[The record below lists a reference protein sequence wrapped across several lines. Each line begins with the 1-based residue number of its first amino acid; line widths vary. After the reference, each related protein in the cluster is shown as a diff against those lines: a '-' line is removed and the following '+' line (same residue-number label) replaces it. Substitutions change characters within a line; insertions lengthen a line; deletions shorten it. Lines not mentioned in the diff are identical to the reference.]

1 MKETTVIIVGAG
13 PAGLATSACL
23 KKASIPNI
31 VLEREDCLA
40 SLWKRRSYDRLH
52 LHLAKEFCSLPH
64 MPHSSTSPTYIPR
77 DSFVRYLEDYASAF
91 GIIPE
96 YNRSVGRA
104 SFHDGKWRV
113 VARRVNEE
121 KINNDGEEE
130 EEDVYVAP
138 FLVVATGDN
147 AEPYIPA
154 LAGIERFE
162 GEVLHSSDYKSG
174 VKYQGKS
181 VLVVGGGN
189 SGMEIAYDLSNHG
202 SHASIVV
209 RSPVHIFSREMIRA
223 GMILLKYVPLYM
235 VDAVISWYAKLKYG
249 DLSKYGLRAPAH
261 GPFYL
266 KSLTGRS
273 PVIDVGTVSKIK
285 AGVIQVL
292 PGISVIKEHSVV
304 FGNGHEQTFDVV
316 VFATGYT
323 NSVRKWLH
331 HYDELPINET
341 LHNVDEHVNGNNTIK
356 SKKIYP
362 AARWKSEQIK
372 GLYMAGFTKK
382 GLMGIKMDAE
392 AIAADIGMAITE
404 LQLKA

>member
-23 KKASIPNI
+23 KKVSIPNI
-31 VLEREDCLA
+31 ILEREDCLA

-64 MPHSSTSPTYIPR
+64 MPHSSTSPTYIPK
-77 DSFVRYLEDYASAF
+77 DLFVRYLENYASAF
-91 GIIPE
+91 GISPE
-96 YNRSVGRA
+96 YNRSVGCA

-113 VARRVNEE
+113 VARRVNGVLGKGE
-121 KINNDGEEE
+121 KINDDEEE

-147 AEPYIPA
+147 SEPYIPA

-235 VDAVISWYAKLKYG
+235 VDAVISWYAKLKHG

-285 AGVIQVL
+285 AGVIQVQ
-292 PGISVIKEHSVV
+292 PGISAIREHSVV
-304 FGNGHEQTFDVV
+304 FENGQEQTFDAV

-331 HYDELPINET
+331 HYDDELPYN
-341 LHNVDEHVNGNNTIK
+341 NVDENANGNNTIK
-356 SKKIYP
+356 GKKIYP
-362 AARWKSEQIK
+362 AARWKSEHIK

-392 AIAADIGMAITE
+392 AIAADIAMHGIH
-404 LQLKA
+404 